1 MGQLRGDILL
11 VDDER
16 SVREFL
22 AIYLKRA
29 GHTVETVASTAEAR
43 TAIARHEFDVLITDL
58 RMPDGTG
65 LDVLEA
71 SKKAHPETQVVVVT
85 AYATAETAI
94 AAMKAGAYDYLLKP
108 FKVDEVGLVVER
120 ALERRTLL
128 RQNVTLRAEIQGR
141 YRLDRLLGKSAAMGR
156 LFDMIR
162 KIAPARTSVLLV
174 GESGTGKELAAHALH
189 ELSSRANHAFVA
201 VNCGAIP
208 EALLESEL
216 FGHVKGA
223 FTGATTDK
231 EGLFEAANGG
241 TLFLDEI
248 GELPQAMQVKLLR
261 ALQERRVKRVG
272 GVAEKDVDVRVVAAT
287 NRDLETEVERGSF
300 RQDLFYR
307 LNVIQIRMPPLR
319 ERREDIALLVE
330 HFLRKFSAEHGRR
343 VTEIEPAAMAV
354 LGSHTFPGNVREL
367 ENLIERAVTLSS
379 DNRIT
384 VDGLPDLRAVG
395 SRGARGSADVSVDFP
410 SEGVNL
416 EREVE
421 SFERGIILRALERT
435 GGNRTEAARLLGISF
450 RSMRYRLSKLG
461 ITGGED
467 LAGIPDADPENPQTG
482 VSRAAD
488 AAQARAAPSGP
499 APVGKPDDGAGHG
512 GAR

>member
-1 MGQLRGDILL
+1 VPQLRGDILL
-11 VDDER
+11 CDDER

-22 AIYLKRA
+22 AIYLKRV
-29 GHTVETVASTAEAR
+29 GHRIETVANTAEAR
-43 TAIARHEFDVLITDL
+43 AAIAAREFDVLITDL

-71 SKKAHPETQVVVVT
+71 SKKLRPETQVIVVT

-128 RQNVTLRAEIQGR
+128 RENVTLRAEIQGR
-141 YRLDRLLGKSAAMGR
+141 YRLDRLLGKSAPMGR
-156 LFDMIR
+156 LYEMIR

-174 GESGTGKELAAHALH
+174 GESGTGKELAARALH
-189 ELSSRANHAFVA
+189 ELGPRADRPFVA
-201 VNCGAIP
+201 INCGAIP
-208 EALLESEL
+208 ESLLESEL

-223 FTGATTDK
+223 FTGATGDK
-231 EGLFEAANGG
+231 EGLFEAARGG
-241 TLFLDEI
+241 TLFLDEV

-261 ALQERRVKRVG
+261 ALQERKVKPVG
-272 GVAEKDVDVRVVAAT
+272 GVGERDVDVRVVAAT

-319 ERREDIALLVE
+319 ERREDVPLLVE
-330 HFLRKFSAEHGRR
+330 HFLRKFSAEHGRA
-343 VTEIEPAAMAV
+343 VTEIDPVALAT
-354 LGSHTFPGNVREL
+354 LGAYAFPGNVREL

-379 DNRIT
+379 GTRIT
-384 VDGLPDLRAVG
+384 AEELPELRPSGRGGSGGLATAGPE
-395 SRGARGSADVSVDFP
+395 FP
-410 SEGVNL
+410 PEGLDL

-421 SFERGIILRALERT
+421 SFERGIILRALDRT
-435 GGNRTEAARLLGISF
+435 GGNRTEAARLLGITF

-461 ITGGED
+461 ISGGDDE
-467 LAGIPDADPENPQTG
+467 
-482 VSRAAD
+482 
-488 AAQARAAPSGP
+488 GP
-499 APVGKPDDGAGHG
+499 AGAASSEPEG
-512 GAR
+512 GPPPAPAGPR

>member
-1 MGQLRGDILL
+1 MGARHGDILL
-11 VDDER
+11 CDDER

-29 GHTVETVASTAEAR
+29 GHRVETVANTTEAR
-43 TAIARHEFDVLITDL
+43 AAITAREFDVLITDL

-65 LDVLEA
+65 LDVLTA
-71 SKKAHPETQVVVVT
+71 SKEIHPETQVIVVT

-108 FKVDEVGLVVER
+108 FKVDEVGLVVDR

-162 KIAPARTSVLLV
+162 KIAPTRTSVLLV
-174 GESGTGKELAAHALH
+174 GESGTGKELAARALH
-189 ELSSRANHAFVA
+189 EMGPRADRPFVA

-231 EGLFEAANGG
+231 DGLFQAATGG

-248 GELPQAMQVKLLR
+248 GELPQTMQVKLLR
-261 ALQERRVKRVG
+261 VLQEKRVKPVG
-272 GVAEKDVDVRVVAAT
+272 GVTEEDVDVRVVAAT
-287 NRDLETEVERGSF
+287 NRDLETEVERGTF

-319 ERREDIALLVE
+319 ERREDIPLLVD
-330 HFLRKFSAEHGRR
+330 HFLRKFSAEHGRA
-343 VTEIEPAAMAV
+343 VTEIDAGAMSV
-354 LGSHTFPGNVREL
+354 LAGHSFPGNVREL

-379 DNRIT
+379 DARIT
-384 VDGLPDLRAVG
+384 VDGLPELRSG
-395 SRGARGSADVSVDFP
+395 GPRGTRGIVELP
-410 SEGVNL
+410 EEGLDL

-421 SFERGIILRALERT
+421 TFERGIILRALERT
-435 GGNRTEAARLLGISF
+435 DGNRTEAARLLGISF

-461 ITGGED
+461 I
-467 LAGIPDADPENPQTG
+467 AGADDGPSEPTP
-482 VSRAAD
+482 
-488 AAQARAAPSGP
+488 PSGE
-499 APVGKPDDGAGHG
+499 GG
-512 GAR
+512 GAT

>member
-1 MGQLRGDILL
+1 MAQLHGDILL
-11 VDDER
+11 CDDER

-29 GHTVETVASTAEAR
+29 GHKVQTAANAVDAR
-43 TAIARHEFDVLITDL
+43 AAITSHEFDVLITDL

-65 LDVLEA
+65 LDVLA
-71 SKKAHPETQVVVVT
+71 HSKGLHPDSQVIVVT

-156 LFDMIR
+156 MFDMIR
-162 KIAPARTSVLLV
+162 KIAPVRTSVLLV
-174 GESGTGKELAAHALH
+174 GESGTGKELAARALH
-189 ELSSRANHAFVA
+189 ELGPRADRPFVA
-201 VNCGAIP
+201 INCGAIP

-216 FGHVKGA
+216 FGHVRGA
-223 FTGATTDK
+223 FTGATSDK
-231 EGLFEAANGG
+231 DGLFQAASGG

-248 GELPQAMQVKLLR
+248 GELPHGMQVKLLR
-261 ALQERRVKRVG
+261 ALQEKRIKPVG
-272 GVAEKDVDVRVVAAT
+272 GVAEHEVDVRVVAAT
-287 NRDLETEVERGSF
+287 NRDLETEVERGAF

-307 LNVIQIRMPPLR
+307 LNVIQIRLPPLR
-319 ERREDIALLVE
+319 ERREDVPLLVE
-330 HFLRKFSAEHGRR
+330 HFLRKFSAEHGRA
-343 VTEIEPAAMAV
+343 VTEIDAGAMSA
-354 LGSHTFPGNVREL
+354 LTAYNFPGNVREL

-379 DNRIT
+379 DARIT
-384 VDGLPDLRAVG
+384 VDGLPELRSG
-395 SRGARGSADVSVDFP
+395 GPRGARAIP
-410 SEGVNL
+410 ELPAEGLNL

-421 SFERGIILRALERT
+421 TFERGIILRALERT
-435 GGNRTEAARLLGISF
+435 TGNRTEAARLLGISF

-461 ITGGED
+461 I
-467 LAGIPDADPENPQTG
+467 AGADDSEPAPPP
-482 VSRAAD
+482 
-488 AAQARAAPSGP
+488 APSS
-499 APVGKPDDGAGHG
+499 DGGSG
-512 GAR
+512 R